1 MKSKDESEL
10 DDGIKE
16 VNINDVK
23 KVASICTKLNPDEL
37 KCILTLKSDEIY
49 HIIGDLIFNCCLNND
64 IYPKIKKCK
73 KYKKVKKEI
82 DINKDKIFKLL
93 KSRSPKRRTQL
104 IQKQIGNG
112 MISLLS
118 KLLISALPTIFST
131 VAKQRRS
138 ERLAAKK

>member
-37 KCILTLKSDEIY
+37 KCVLTLKSDEIY

-64 IYPKIKKCK
+64 IYPKIKKCR

-93 KSRSPKRRTQL
+93 KYSCCLLASEKCWQF
-104 IQKQIGNG
+104 K
-112 MISLLS
+112 SKLS
-118 KLLISALPTIFST
+118 KKSKKSSRTALPLSW
-131 VAKQRRS
+131 
-138 ERLAAKK
+138 LAPI